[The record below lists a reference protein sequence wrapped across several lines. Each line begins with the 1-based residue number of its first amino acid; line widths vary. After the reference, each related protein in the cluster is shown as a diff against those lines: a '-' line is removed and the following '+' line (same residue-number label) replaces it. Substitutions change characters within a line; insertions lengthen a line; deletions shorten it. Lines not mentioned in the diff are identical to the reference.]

1 MTLLQE
7 IEQGAASAD
16 MPLSTLLR
24 KCLILASRL
33 GSRPATEWVEWELN
47 GYPINVTLPE
57 YRYLP
62 LIIKANL
69 VDLAKQVTDW
79 AVPPKFLGKNAD
91 RITRLPYRNSIGTI
105 EHFLKSAQSKACFQI
120 GDLPLYLAAQKF
132 THMEITSA
140 WGETNSGQLMGIVET
155 VRNRVLKFA
164 LDLEIEYPNAGNIG
178 KIARGTAKVDQIF
191 VNNIYGTANVIA
203 MASNS
208 NITLNISKYDVASLR
223 KTLLESDVAAT
234 DLNELENALKAE
246 PDASPS
252 AYGPKVAAWLGRMMS
267 KAADG
272 TWKMATGA
280 AGAFLGKALEKYY
293 GLS

>member
-16 MPLSTLLR
+16 MSLSTLLR

-33 GSRPATEWVEWELN
+33 GSRPATEWVERELN
-47 GYPINVTLPE
+47 GYPNDVTLPE

-62 LIIKANL
+62 LIIKADL
-69 VDLAKQVTDW
+69 VDLSKQCTNW
-79 AVPPKFLGKNAD
+79 AVPPKLLGKDAD
-91 RITRLPYRNSIGTI
+91 RITRLPYRISIGAV
-105 EHFLKSAQSKACFQI
+105 EHFLKSTQPKICFQL

-140 WGETNSGQLMGIVET
+140 WGETDSGQLMHIVET

-164 LDLEIEYPNAGNIG
+164 LDLGIEYPDAGNIG
-178 KIARGTAKVDQIF
+178 STARGAAKVDQIF
-191 VNNIYGTANVIA
+191 VNNIYGTANVISS
-203 MASNS
+203 ASS
-208 NITLNISKYDVASLR
+208 CNIALNISKHDVASLR
-223 KTLLESDVAAT
+223 KTLLENGVATT
-234 DLNELENALKAE
+234 DLNELENALKVE
-246 PDASPS
+246 PEACPS
-252 AYGPKVAAWLGRMMS
+252 AYGPKVAAWLGSMMS